1 MLFFM
6 TRPAA
11 RNQSIRQG
19 ESCSVKRTEQWKPF
33 HQHRMLYCNTL
44 NVLPTRL
51 GSGQQVICHYSNHLV
66 QKDVVGLWIKQY
78 GPCYLWLQK
87 HALNLS
93 NVSVKV
99 SKVVEQGV
107 HARKQ
112 TGNVLNYVAAPVT
125 SDNIKT
131 LLIIFRVFKFRN

>member
-1 MLFFM
+1 MSFFM

-33 HQHRMLYCNTL
+33 HQHRMLYCSTL

-66 QKDVVGLWIKQY
+66 QKDVVGLWINKVVHGFQY

-93 NVSVKV
+93 NVAVKSVK
-99 SKVVEQGV
+99 GCG
-107 HARKQ
+107 ARCSCKEANWKCTQ
-112 TGNVLNYVAAPVT
+112 LCSCT
-125 SDNIKT
+125 
-131 LLIIFRVFKFRN
+131 